1 MKVPNGTLKIDL
13 YFLYRCFLDG
23 LLHRLYILFSRPA
36 LGQLLWTECRL
47 CVLQCHKEADSDIR
61 NKYAARQ
68 WYGLHLTHRGSA
80 SSRAGFNLSL
90 MNDTVRYIGYT
101 IRSITVSELHHLL
114 SILLL
119 SKLRDSCHL
128 IVI

>member
-1 MKVPNGTLKIDL
+1 MNVPKRILKIDL
-13 YFLYRCFLDG
+13 YFLYRCFSDG
-23 LLHRLYILFSRPA
+23 LLQRPYILFSRSA

-47 CVLQCHKEADSDIR
+47 CVLQCHKEADSDIW

-68 WYGLHLTHRGSA
+68 WYGLHLTHRDSA

-90 MNDTVRYIGYT
+90 MNYTARNIGYT
-101 IRSITVSELHHLL
+101 IGNFTVSELHPLL

-119 SKLRDSCHL
+119 SILRDSCF
-128 IVI
+128 